1 MISDAGLPMIEVK
14 RKRVE
19 KSEADYSVI
28 VDGVET
34 FISAE
39 LERKLQ
45 DGFFAGKMIVTR
57 NTQTTVAF
65 SLSSYLADIFPDKNV
80 VMSGNRTRS
89 FFSMRNNEIQAGID
103 KMEDTD
109 EFILVHS
116 TRTFEVPQYENAEVY
131 TLFVVDYIG
140 SLRQMMRSWQKQI
153 ETDVDIW
160 NVKTRAKDVDFVRA
174 QRIIAL
180 QHFAKLPYA
189 VSLGVVDFKYI
200 ISDERRG
207 FVEQIMEASYLPPDL
222 GDLLL
227 DLDDDE
233 IVYTI
238 SEKFKLL
245 VQAFLTRNDK
255 QMQVFSFQEEQ
266 KITETIAPVNVIL
279 DVAIELPHFF
289 VRPNV
294 TVLIG
299 GMSMLTIFQS
309 LLIQNIVLHSVFNQ
323 DGRNAKWAF
332 LDPVRISRLEDDS
345 TMASSVTKFLK
356 REGIPLTS
364 PITKELSA
372 VSFDLKQGTG
382 QAKFV
387 L

>member
-1 MISDAGLPMIEVK
+1 MIEVK

-116 TRTFEVPQYENAEVY
+116 TRTFEVPQY
-131 TLFVVDYIG
+131 
-140 SLRQMMRSWQKQI
+140 

-332 LDPVRISRLEDDS
+332 LDPV
-345 TMASSVTKFLK
+345 
-356 REGIPLTS
+356 
-364 PITKELSA
+364 
-372 VSFDLKQGTG
+372 
-382 QAKFV
+382 
-387 L
+387 

>member
-1 MISDAGLPMIEVK
+1 MG

-140 SLRQMMRSWQKQI
+140 SLRQ
-153 ETDVDIW
+153 
-160 NVKTRAKDVDFVRA
+160 
-174 QRIIAL
+174 
-180 QHFAKLPYA
+180 
-189 VSLGVVDFKYI
+189 
-200 ISDERRG
+200 
-207 FVEQIMEASYLPPDL
+207 
-222 GDLLL
+222 
-227 DLDDDE
+227 
-233 IVYTI
+233 
-238 SEKFKLL
+238 
-245 VQAFLTRNDK
+245 
-255 QMQVFSFQEEQ
+255 
-266 KITETIAPVNVIL
+266 
-279 DVAIELPHFF
+279 
-289 VRPNV
+289 
-294 TVLIG
+294 
-299 GMSMLTIFQS
+299 
-309 LLIQNIVLHSVFNQ
+309 
-323 DGRNAKWAF
+323 
-332 LDPVRISRLEDDS
+332 
-345 TMASSVTKFLK
+345 
-356 REGIPLTS
+356 IPM
-364 PITKELSA
+364 
-372 VSFDLKQGTG
+372 
-382 QAKFV
+382 
-387 L
+387 

>member
-14 RKRVE
+14 RKRE
-19 KSEADYSVI
+19 EESEADYSVI
-28 VDGVET
+28 IDGVET

-39 LERKLQ
+39 LERRLQ
-45 DGFFAGKMIVTR
+45 DGFFAKKMIVTR

-65 SLSSYLADIFPDKNV
+65 SLSSYLADIFPDKTV
-80 VMSGNRTRS
+80 VMSGSRTRS
-89 FFSMRNNEIQAGID
+89 FFSMRDNEIQAGID

-109 EFILVHS
+109 EFILVYT

-140 SLRQMMRSWQKQI
+140 SLKQMMRSWQKQI
-153 ETDVDIW
+153 GTDVDIW
-160 NVKTRAKDVDFVRA
+160 NVKTRSADVDFVRA

-180 QHFAKLPYA
+180 QNFAKLPYV

-200 ISDERRG
+200 ISDERRV

-227 DLDDDE
+227 DLNDDE

-238 SEKFKLL
+238 SDKFKSL
-245 VQAFLTRNDK
+245 VQAFLSQNDK

-266 KITETIAPVNVIL
+266 SIREVIAPVNVIL
-279 DVAIELPHFF
+279 DFPIDLPHFF

-323 DGRNAKWAF
+323 DGKNAKWAF
-332 LDPVRISRLEDDS
+332 LDPARILRLQDDS
-345 TMASSVTKFLK
+345 TMASSVTRFLK

-372 VSFDLKQGTG
+372 VSFDLQEGSG